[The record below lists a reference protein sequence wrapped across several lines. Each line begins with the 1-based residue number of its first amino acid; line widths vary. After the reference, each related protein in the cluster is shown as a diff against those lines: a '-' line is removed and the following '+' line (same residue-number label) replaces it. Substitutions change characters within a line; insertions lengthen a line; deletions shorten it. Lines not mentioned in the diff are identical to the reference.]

1 MTYSIELVKCASNL
15 YRNKHKYNM
24 NINDIL
30 KFTNIA
36 RSTLYSWINNK
47 ELLNSNKR
55 KKQRRNKNLKVT
67 EKCKDY
73 IIEYMTM
80 NKNNN
85 NVKKLKQNIRRLFK
99 IKISKS
105 HIYNILRD
113 KRISYKKMKED
124 HCPYTNEKLKE
135 KAIEV
140 KNQVDAVKQKLIYLD
155 ESSVEIS
162 LRKKY
167 GWSKKG
173 TKCTIKNIH
182 GKHYRVSLLFA
193 ITTHGILTYT
203 LKKGSFNA
211 KTFKRFLK
219 YKFNKNLNGY
229 KFFMDNAKIHHAKII
244 DQELKQKI
252 IYNVPYHSELNPIEM
267 VFNTFKKYISS
278 KNINSITTLR
288 KHINIFI
295 KNINQNGLKE
305 YINKSYNLL
314 NDLCQ

>member
-1 MTYSIELVKCASNL
+1 MTYSIELVKCAFNL
-15 YRNKHKYNM
+15 YKNKNKYNM
-24 NINDIL
+24 NIDDIL
-30 KFTNIA
+30 KFINIA
-36 RSTLYSWINNK
+36 RSTLYSWINDK
-47 ELLNSNKR
+47 ELLNSDKR
-55 KKQRRNKNLKVT
+55 KKPKRNKSLKIT
-67 EKCKDY
+67 EKCKEY

-85 NVKKLKQNIRRLFK
+85 NIRKLKQNIKRLFK

-105 HIYNILRD
+105 HIYNILKN
-113 KRISYKKMKED
+113 KRISYKKIKED
-124 HCPYTNEKLKE
+124 HCPYTCEKLKE
-135 KAIEV
+135 KSIEV
-140 KNQVDAVKQKLIYLD
+140 KKQIDIIQKKLIYID

-173 TKCTIKNIH
+173 TKCLIKNIY
-182 GKHYRVSLLFA
+182 GKHNRVSLLLA
-193 ITTHGILTYT
+193 ITTNGILTYT

-229 KFFMDNAKIHHAKII
+229 KFFMDNAKIHHAKILG
-244 DQELKQKI
+244 QELKQKI

-288 KHINIFI
+288 KYINLFI
-295 KNINQNGLKE
+295 KI
-305 YINKSYNLL
+305 
-314 NDLCQ
+314 